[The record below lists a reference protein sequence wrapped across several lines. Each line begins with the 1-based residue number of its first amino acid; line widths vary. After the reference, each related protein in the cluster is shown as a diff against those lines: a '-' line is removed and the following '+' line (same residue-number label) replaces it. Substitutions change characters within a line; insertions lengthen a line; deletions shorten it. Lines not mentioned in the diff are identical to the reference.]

1 MTTLIQSQVI
11 SNAKPHRSL
20 LGGAMIIAGTAVGA
34 GMFSLPVVGAGMWF
48 GYSSLMLLGV
58 WFCMLASGLLLLETN
73 LHFNPGD
80 SFDTLTKVTLGQF
93 WRVINGVSIAFVL
106 YILTYA
112 YISGGGSIVDHSL
125 SSFDLDLP
133 QSVAGL
139 IFALVLSMIVFIST
153 KAVDR
158 ITTIMIGGMII
169 TFFLAIGNLL
179 FDVNTVKLFQPDGTQ
194 VFSPY
199 LWAALP
205 FGLASFGYHGNV
217 PSLVKYYGKAPKT
230 IIKAIVVGTLIA
242 LGIYLLWLIATMGSL
257 AREQFVDIIDQGGNM
272 GVLVAAL
279 SQVIDSEWLNTM
291 LNLFANLAVASSFLG
306 VTLGLFDYLADLFN
320 FDASRK
326 GRLKTAAV
334 TFIPPTVMGILFPN
348 GFLVAIGFAA
358 LAATLWAVIVPAM
371 MAYQSR
377 KLFPDSD
384 SFRVFGG
391 TPLIVIVILFGIM
404 TGVCHLLAMA
414 DLLPVFG

>member
-1 MTTLIQSQVI
+1 MSERIKHGSESTF
-11 SNAKPHRSL
+11 KPQKSL

-48 GYSSLMLLGV
+48 GYSSLMLVVV

-73 LHFNPGD
+73 LHFKPGD

-112 YISGGGSIVDHSL
+112 YISGGSSIVDHSL
-125 SSFDLDLP
+125 SSFDIKLP

-139 IFALVLSMIVFIST
+139 IFSFVLSMIVFIST
-153 KAVDR
+153 RAVDR
-158 ITTIMIGGMII
+158 ITTIMIGGMLI
-169 TFFLAIGNLL
+169 TFFLAISNLL
-179 FDVNTVKLFQPDGTQ
+179 LDVNTVKLFHPNGDA
-194 VFSPY
+194 VYSPY

-217 PSLVKYYGKAPKT
+217 PSLVKYYGKEPKT
-230 IIKAIVVGTLIA
+230 IIKALVIGTLMA
-242 LGIYLLWLIATMGSL
+242 LGIYLLWLITTMGSL
-257 AREQFVDIIDQGGNM
+257 ARSQFVDIIDQGGNM

-279 SQVIDSEWLNTM
+279 SQVIDSDWLNIM

-320 FDASRK
+320 FDGSRK

-334 TFIPPTVMGILFPN
+334 TFIPPTILGILFPN

-358 LAATLWAVIVPAM
+358 LAATIWAVIVPAM
-371 MAYQSR
+371 MAYRSR
-377 KLFPDSD
+377 QLFPDSQ

-391 TPLIVIVILFGIM
+391 TPLIVVVILFGII
-404 TGVCHLLAMA
+404 TGTCHLLAMA
-414 DLLPVFG
+414 GLLPVFG